1 MLGSIPPV
9 FDFFGA
15 YVPAWL
21 PAMGLGFLGMVVFRS
36 VLVAARLH
44 DRIPAPV
51 LVHLAATVLF
61 ACLFWLWMV

>member
-1 MLGSIPPV
+1 
-9 FDFFGA
+9 
-15 YVPAWL
+15 
-21 PAMGLGFLGMVVFRS
+21 MGLGFLGMVVFRS